1 MLPNGLGQ
9 GDVIGSSMCC
19 DDIAGAWRCSSVP
32 VMSQFD
38 TLLSYGNNNHQ
49 EWFELIRI
57 NGTWSLIAEKETDEV
72 AS

>member
-19 DDIAGAWRCSSVP
+19 DDIARAWCCLCMA

-38 TLLSYGNNNHQ
+38 TLLRYGNNNHL
-49 EWFELIRI
+49 EWFERI
-57 NGTWSLIAEKETDEV
+57 SINDTCSLIAEKETDEV